1 MRITCLGAR
10 TPLSQ
15 IERIE
20 WALQSLGHITE
31 PTDKPDVIFCN
42 DTGLWEKGI
51 ELKRDSG
58 AFLILNILDLPHFLP
73 NFSSIVERLNEQVV
87 HADKLTCISETTRL
101 AVRRYLNID
110 PAVIGNPIK
119 DVSNLGYTR
128 HIPFLYCGRANDSM
142 KRTYLIK
149 ETLELMRIPLRKLV
163 VCGPENPGFGNY
175 VGIVG
180 DLQLESLMNSC
191 QILLYPSC
199 FDGLGLPPI
208 EFCVTGG
215 VPILCDDSPTSL
227 EFFPHQVLCAPS
239 ARDMADKIAHVYN
252 NYADYQ
258 KLLLPTR
265 NSLRDRFGRGQVAK
279 NILSICPKALALK

>member
-20 WALQSLGHITE
+20 WAFQALGHITE
-31 PTDKPDVIFCN
+31 PTDKPDVVFCN

-51 ELKRDSG
+51 ELKRESG
-58 AFLILNILDLPHFLP
+58 AFLILNVLDLPHFLP
-73 NFSSIVERLNEQVV
+73 NFSSIIERLNEQAV
-87 HADKLTCISETTRL
+87 HADQLTCTSETTRL
-101 AVRRYLNID
+101 AVRHHLNID

-142 KRTYLIK
+142 KRTHLIK
-149 ETLELMRIPLRKLV
+149 NTLELMGISPRELV
-163 VCGPENPGFGNY
+163 ICGPENPGFGNY

-180 DLQLESLMNSC
+180 DHQLNSLMNSC

-215 VPILCDDSPTSL
+215 IPVLCNDSPTSL

-239 ARDMADKIAHVYN
+239 ATDMADKITHVYH
-252 NYADYQ
+252 NYSDYQ

-265 NSLRDRFGRGQVAK
+265 NSLRDRFSRGQIAK
-279 NILSICPKALALK
+279 NILRFCPTILAPK